1 MKVLID
7 INENDYK
14 VLEDMKNCGL
24 GYYHEAI
31 LNGKVIPDGATN
43 GDIETTLFPNEYW
56 QCTSDETGEQLITD
70 GNNHFDLG
78 WWNSS
83 YEEKESR

>member
-7 INENDYK
+7 IPDEKYDRIMDQIKLDRNFRECRITEFYK
-14 VLEDMKNCGL
+14 
-24 GYYHEAI
+24 
-31 LNGKVIPDGATN
+31 ATN
-43 GDIETTLFPNEYW
+43 GDVETTLFPNEYW

-70 GNNHFDLG
+70 ENNHFDLD

-83 YEEKESR
+83 FYQ